1 MELEVTKTADGVGF
15 RFEELDSGQ
24 LSVVE
29 VFHPSLDLKQ
39 GVKVACRIGNVVFYA
54 QMDKSRT
61 PLSVD
66 MVICGP
72 LRIVSITAICLGER
86 GNPMERPRG
95 YPLAL

>member
-66 MVICGP
+66 MVICET
-72 LRIVSITAICLGER
+72 LTANLSG
-86 GNPMERPRG
+86 GGDPMERPRG